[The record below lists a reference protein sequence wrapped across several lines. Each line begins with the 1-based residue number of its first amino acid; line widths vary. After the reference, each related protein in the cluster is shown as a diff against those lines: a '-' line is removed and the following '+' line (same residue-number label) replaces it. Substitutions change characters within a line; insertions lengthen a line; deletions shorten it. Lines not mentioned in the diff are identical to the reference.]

1 MTTLTQIA
9 RNKTEQARAAFIDA
23 AWTHEPFDRLAELAR
38 DAGMEPGEAD
48 KIIARIAE
56 ARTDMKSAGEV
67 VRLRRAATKT
77 KAHADATRSQAEAVI
92 EKLEAEVEAVALAA
106 DTAQRELNTAESAG
120 QRVLAV
126 YDEGLLPASRLPR
139 SVLALIER
147 REQEAKANQAHAA
160 MIAATNERNRA
171 RDDVERIERKQRKL
185 PLSRD
190 TKAQETL
197 VKEELERAKAT
208 LTAAEARLSD
218 AERAHAAARKG
229 L

>member
-9 RNKTEQARAAFIDA
+9 RNKTEQARTAFIDA
-23 AWTHEPFDRLAELAR
+23 AWADEPFDHLAELAR

-56 ARTDMKSAGEV
+56 TRADMKSAGDV

-77 KAHADATRSQAEAVI
+77 KAHAGAIRSQAEAAI
-92 EKLEAEVEAVALAA
+92 EKLEAEVEAAAQGA
-106 DTAQRELNTAESAG
+106 DTAQRELNTSEAAG

-126 YDEGLLPASRLPR
+126 YDEGLLPPSRLPK

-171 RDDVERIERKQRKL
+171 RDDVERIERKHRKL

-190 TKAQETL
+190 SKEQEAL
-197 VKEELERAKAT
+197 LKEELERAKAS

-218 AERAHAAARKG
+218 AERAHTTARKG

>member
-23 AWTHEPFDRLAELAR
+23 AWADEPFDRLAEFAR
-38 DAGMEPGEAD
+38 DAGMEPGQAD
-48 KIIARIAE
+48 KIIARIAA
-56 ARTDMKSAGEV
+56 ARADMKPAGEV

-77 KAHADATRSQAEAVI
+77 KTHADATRSQAEAAI
-92 EKLEAEVEAVALAA
+92 EKLEAEVEAAA
-106 DTAQRELNTAESAG
+106 QGADAAQRELNTSESAG

-126 YDEGLLPASRLPR
+126 YDEGLLPASRLPKA
-139 SVLALIER
+139 VLALIER
-147 REQEAKANQAHAA
+147 REQEAEANRAHAA

-171 RDDVERIERKQRKL
+171 RDDVERIERKHRRL

-190 TKAQETL
+190 SKEQEAL
-197 VKEELERAKAT
+197 LKEELERAKAS
-208 LTAAEARLSD
+208 LATAETRLSD
-218 AERAHAAARKG
+218 AERAHATARKG

>member
-1 MTTLTQIA
+1 MTSLAQIA
-9 RNKTEQARAAFIDA
+9 QNKKQQARAAFIDG
-23 AWTHEPFDRLAELAR
+23 AWADEPFDRLAELAR
-38 DAGMEPGEAD
+38 DAGMEPGQAD
-48 KIIARIAE
+48 KIIARIAA
-56 ARTDMKSAGEV
+56 ARAGMKPAGEV
-67 VRLRRAATKT
+67 VRLRRAATKA

-92 EKLEAEVEAVALAA
+92 EKLEAEVEAAA
-106 DTAQRELNTAESAG
+106 QGADAAQRELNTSESAG

-126 YDEGLLPASRLPR
+126 YDEGLLPASRLPK

-190 TKAQETL
+190 SKAQETL
-197 VKEELERAKAT
+197 VKEELERAKAG
-208 LTAAEARLSD
+208 LATAETRLSD

>member
-1 MTTLTQIA
+1 MTTLTQITQ
-9 RNKTEQARAAFIDA
+9 NKKVQARAAFIDA
-23 AWTHEPFDRLAELAR
+23 AWADEPFDRLAELAR
-38 DAGMEPGEAD
+38 DASMEPGEAD
-48 KIIARIAE
+48 KIIARIAD
-56 ARTDMKSAGEV
+56 ARADMKSAGEV

-77 KAHADATRSQAEAVI
+77 KAHADATRSLAEAAI
-92 EKLEAEVEAVALAA
+92 EKLEAEVEAAA
-106 DTAQRELNTAESAG
+106 QGADAAQRELNTAESAG

-126 YDEGLLPASRLPR
+126 YDEGLLPASRLPK

-171 RDDVERIERKQRKL
+171 RDEVERIERNQRKL

-190 TKAQETL
+190 SKEQERL
-197 VKEELERAKAT
+197 VKEELERAKAN

-218 AERAHAAARKG
+218 AERAHATARKG

>member
-1 MTTLTQIA
+1 MTTLTQIVQ
-9 RNKTEQARAAFIDA
+9 KKKQQARAAFIDA
-23 AWTHEPFDRLAELAR
+23 AWGNEPFDRLAELAR
-38 DAGMEPGEAD
+38 DAGMEPGAAD
-48 KIIARIAE
+48 EIIARIAD
-56 ARTDMKSAGEV
+56 ARADMKTAGDV

-77 KAHADATRSQAEAVI
+77 KAHADATRAQAEAAI
-92 EKLEAEVEAVALAA
+92 EKLEAEAEAAALDA
-106 DTAQRELNTAESAG
+106 DAAQRELNTAESAG

-126 YDEGLLPASRLPR
+126 YGEGLLPASRLPK

-171 RDDVERIERKQRKL
+171 RDDVERIERKHRKL

-190 TKAQETL
+190 SKEQETL
-197 VKEELERAKAT
+197 LKEELERAKAS
-208 LTAAEARLSD
+208 LTAAETRLSD
-218 AERAHAAARKG
+218 AERAHATARKG

>member
-9 RNKTEQARAAFIDA
+9 QKKIQNARAAFIDA
-23 AWTHEPFDRLAELAR
+23 AWADESPDRLAELAS
-38 DAGMEPGEAD
+38 DAGMELAD
-48 KIIARIAE
+48 ADAFIARIAE
-56 ARTDMKSAGEV
+56 ARADMNSAGEV

-77 KAHADATRSQAEAVI
+77 KAHADATRSQAEAAI
-92 EKLEAEVEAVALAA
+92 EKLEAEVEAAA
-106 DTAQRELNTAESAG
+106 QSADAAQRELNTAESAG

-126 YDEGLLPASRLPR
+126 YDEGLLPPSRLPK

-147 REQEAKANQAHAA
+147 REREAKANQAHAA

-190 TKAQETL
+190 SKEQERL
-197 VKEELERAKAT
+197 VKEELERAKAS
-208 LTAAEARLSD
+208 LSAAETRLSD
-218 AERAHAAARKG
+218 AERAHATARKG
-229 L
+229 Q